1 MLSILLSAAL
11 FVGEPTEVSPST
23 PLSEA
28 NTKLAVRLFR
38 MFREKHDVEPSLRLT
53 RSHLKRR
60 TKVEIPLEILRS
72 VVEPAPVVETPP
84 PSEPEKIERSRQ
96 VYWEALMTGERKRIR
111 SDKYGHTLVRWTG
124 HTGLPWSSRL
134 MVATMIYED
143 GQVNEMFSLAV
154 DWNSKNGRKPIGP
167 VGAEVDATL
176 IVDFKETPLPRA
188 QTRRVDEVEHT
199 WDRAIVTLPREP
211 IERIFRE
218 SRPGSLSLRVGG
230 FTVPIEPIHHREILA
245 LLDDVPLDPQ
255 EPTPEEST
263 TSPLA
268 GP

>member
-1 MLSILLSAAL
+1 MLPILLSAAL
-11 FVGEPTEVSPST
+11 FVGEPTDVSP

-28 NTKLAVRLFR
+28 NSKLAVRLYR

-218 SRPGSLSLRVGG
+218 SRPGSLSLRIGG

-255 EPTPEEST
+255 EPTPEESS